1 VGWPRSRRLGFFTAL
16 ALIAAT
22 PVCAFA
28 QQQQRQLP
36 PLPAASDV
44 PTVQNVP
51 PGGAP
56 EGTVIKQIDV
66 EGTQRI
72 DPDTVRSYLLLK
84 PGDHATAESLDK
96 SLKALFATGLFADVT
111 LRMRGD
117 HLDVHVVENPI
128 INRIAFEGNHKL
140 TDKVLTEEV
149 QLKPRVVYTRTK
161 VQNDVKR
168 ILDLY
173 RRSGRFAATVD
184 PKVVQLPQNRVDLIF
199 EINEG
204 AVTGVEKIAFIGN
217 QHFSDSTL
225 RGVIRT
231 TESAW
236 WRFFS
241 TDDNYDPDRVSFDR
255 ELLRKFY
262 LSNGYAD
269 FRVVSAV
276 AELTPDRKGF
286 YITFT
291 LDEGERY
298 HFGDIK
304 VASHIKNLKTED
316 LMDVVTTE
324 KGDWYD
330 ADKVESS
337 INALTTEVGTRGYA
351 FVEVRP
357 RINRDRAAKTVS
369 VTYDIQEGPRVY
381 VERINITGNVR
392 TLDKVIRREFLLV
405 EGDAFNTAK
414 MRRSRQ
420 RIQNLGFFD
429 KVDVTNVPGS
439 APDKTVINVDVREK
453 STGEI
458 SFGVGYSTADGPL
471 GDIGLEER
479 NLMGTGKDARIGFLL
494 AARREQ
500 VDFSYTDPYFLDSN
514 VAAGFDL
521 FDWTR
526 NLELISGYDEESFGG
541 GLRAGYQLSDYVRQN
556 AHYSI
561 RRDKLTNFV
570 GGVSPF
576 IVEEAGTSW
585 TSMVGQDITYD
596 RRDDRFDPHS
606 GYFVRLSNDV
616 AGLGGDQDFL
626 RTRVQAGVYVP
637 VFSDDYVMSL
647 TTDEGYILDTGSN
660 IVRISNRFF
669 LGGDS
674 LRGFQTGGVGPR
686 DVATGSSLGGK
697 EMYSG
702 SAEFTF
708 PSGLPKEIG
717 IRTSVFSDFGALWS
731 SGENPAVGGPIN
743 DVKQIRVTAGI
754 GALWRSPFGPV
765 KVSLAKPIR
774 HEPFDKTEFFRFS
787 FGSRF

>member
-1 VGWPRSRRLGFFTAL
+1 V
-16 ALIAAT
+16 
-22 PVCAFA
+22 V
-28 QQQQRQLP
+28 RQ
-36 PLPAASDV
+36 V
-44 PTVQNVP
+44 
-51 PGGAP
+51 
-56 EGTVIKQIDV
+56 DV

-72 DPDTVRSYLLLK
+72 DPETVRSYVLLK
-84 PGDHATAESLDK
+84 PGEQATPVALDK

-111 LRMRGD
+111 LRMQGD
-117 HLDVHVVENPI
+117 HLAVRVVENPI
-128 INRIAFEGNHKL
+128 INRIAFEGNRKL
-140 TDKVLTEEV
+140 TDKTLTDEV

-168 ILDLY
+168 ILELY
-173 RRSGRFAATVD
+173 RRSGRFAATVE
-184 PKVVQLPQNRVDLIF
+184 PKVVQLPQNRVDLVF

-204 AVTGVEKIAFIGN
+204 AITGVERIAFVGN
-217 QHFSDSTL
+217 QNFSDDAL

-231 TESAW
+231 TESRW
-236 WRFFS
+236 WRIFS

-262 LSNGYAD
+262 LGKGYAD

-276 AELTPDRKGF
+276 AELTPDRQGF

-298 HFGDIK
+298 HFGDIN
-304 VASHIKNLKTED
+304 VVSHIRNLNGDELK
-316 LMDVVTTE
+316 DVVTTI

-330 ADKVESS
+330 ADAVETS
-337 INALTTEVGTRGYA
+337 INALTTAVGTRGYA
-351 FVEVRP
+351 FVEARP
-357 RINRDRAAKTVS
+357 RINRNRDAKTVS
-369 VTYDIQEGPRVY
+369 VTYDIQEGPKVY

-392 TLDKVIRREFLLV
+392 TLDKVIRREFQLV

-439 APDKTVINVDVREK
+439 SPDKTVINVDVREK

-458 SFGVGYSTADGPL
+458 SFGVGFSTADGPL

-479 NLMGTGKDARIGFLL
+479 NLLGRGQNLRLGFLI
-494 AARREQ
+494 AQRRQ
-500 VDFSYTDPYFLDSN
+500 QIDLSYTEPYFLDRN
-514 VAAGFDL
+514 LTAGFDI

-526 NLELISGYDEESFGG
+526 NLQLISGYDEHSFGG
-541 GLRAGYQLSDYVRQN
+541 TLRMGYYVADNVRQN
-556 AHYSI
+556 ARYTI
-561 RRDKLTNFV
+561 RDDKLTDFV
-570 GGVSPF
+570 TGVSPY
-576 IVEEAGTSW
+576 IVEEAGSSV
-585 TSMVGQDITYD
+585 TSMLGQDITYD

-606 GYFVRLSNDV
+606 GYFIRLSTDL
-616 AGLGGDQDFL
+616 AGLGGDQEFL
-626 RTRVQAGVYVP
+626 RNRLQIGTYHAITEEYV
-637 VFSDDYVMSL
+637 VSVTGDA
-647 TTDEGYILDTGSN
+647 GYIEQFGSN
-660 IVRISNRFF
+660 LVRISNRFF

-697 EMYSG
+697 ELYAG

-708 PSGLPKEIG
+708 PTGLPKEIG
-717 IRTSVFSDFGALWS
+717 IRGSLFSDFGSLTN
-731 SGENPAVGGPIN
+731 SGENVDVGGPIF
-743 DVKQIRVTAGI
+743 DTKSIRVSAGV

-765 KVSLAKPIR
+765 KVSVAKPVIK
-774 HEPFDKTEFFRFS
+774 EDFDRTELFRFS